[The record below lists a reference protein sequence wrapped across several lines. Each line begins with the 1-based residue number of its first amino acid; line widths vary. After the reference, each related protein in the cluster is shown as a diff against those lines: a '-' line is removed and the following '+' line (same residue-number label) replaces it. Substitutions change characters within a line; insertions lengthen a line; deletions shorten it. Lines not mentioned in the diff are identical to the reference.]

1 MQRLSLLLS
10 ISFYHEVLYSSCGIP
25 LSDLCIGKH
34 EVLLASVD
42 KHVLEVFLE
51 LLSHEP
57 TSCYFLYF
65 DDLLLSLIKIDLH
78 IVSTSIPSVE
88 TLNQDARAVSFK
100 DSLQTIHI
108 NF

>member
-1 MQRLSLLLS
+1 MQCLSLLLS
-10 ISFYHEVLYSSCGIP
+10 VSLYHEVLYLSSSIP

-42 KHVLEVFLE
+42 KHVFEVFLE

-65 DDLLLSLIKIDLH
+65 DDLLLSLIKVDFH
-78 IVSTSIPSVE
+78 IVSTSITSV
-88 TLNQDARAVSFK
+88 
-100 DSLQTIHI
+100 
-108 NF
+108 